1 MKIKK
6 PILFHHYAHMFVLCL
21 FVVGIVCSKFLMS
34 MSILL
39 GLLNLIVEGDFK
51 QYFQNLKENK
61 FFQLVLLF
69 FLFHVIAMAW
79 SDNWDYGLND
89 LRRKLSLLAVPI
101 IIISKPIQIRT
112 NYKIILFCFVTAIVI
127 TSLINA
133 FAYFHFQDYFE
144 FKDVRDMSLFNSHI
158 RYAIMISF
166 GIPILLEINDSRKGL
181 YLIIPV
187 IGWLLFYT
195 YLSQVLTGLISL
207 FTILIA
213 YILYKLIVDRK
224 IKSLFF
230 LILTFCIGIGF
241 AFSLLFSEPER
252 NDNSRAN
259 FISMKTEWE
268 KKSNFS
274 FEGQD
279 KRDQEL
285 KYTLSRFLESKDLTK
300 DAKGVQSLTD
310 EEIKAVENGMAD
322 VSEMKIGFWGRLEGL
337 RYQINHSTDPNGHSL
352 LQRLEAWKTGIAI
365 YKDHPFLGVGTGDLD
380 DAYKRKYKENHSQ
393 LAPTNQIRA
402 HNTYLTSLITF
413 GFLGLLLFI
422 YIVCYHLK
430 LQIQNKDVLGFIF
443 ILLMLVTFFFE
454 DTLETQTGITLFSF
468 FAALYSIQVPTK
480 RND

>member
-1 MKIKK
+1 
-6 PILFHHYAHMFVLCL
+6 
-21 FVVGIVCSKFLMS
+21 MS

-213 YILYKLIVDRK
+213 YMLYKLIVDRK

>member
-1 MKIKK
+1 
-6 PILFHHYAHMFVLCL
+6 
-21 FVVGIVCSKFLMS
+21 
-34 MSILL
+34 
-39 GLLNLIVEGDFK
+39 
-51 QYFQNLKENK
+51 
-61 FFQLVLLF
+61 
-69 FLFHVIAMAW
+69 MAW

-112 NYKIILFCFVTAIVI
+112 NYKIILFCFVAALII

-133 FAYFHFQDYFE
+133 FAYFYFQDSFVY
-144 FKDVRDMSLFNSHI
+144 KDIRDMSLFNSHI

-166 GIPILLEINDSRKGL
+166 GIPILLEINDSRKEL
-181 YLIIPV
+181 YLIIPA

-224 IKSLFF
+224 IKSLIF

-241 AFSLLFSEPER
+241 SFSLLLSEPER
-252 NDNSRAN
+252 NDNSKTN
-259 FISMKTEWE
+259 LISMKTEWE

-274 FEGQD
+274 FEGKD

-285 KYTLSRFLESKDLTK
+285 KYTLARFLESKDLTK
-300 DAKGVQSLTD
+300 DAKGVQSLTG

-337 RYQINHSTDPNGHSL
+337 RYQINHSTNPNGHSL
-352 LQRLEAWKTGIAI
+352 LQRLEAWKTGIEI
-365 YKDHPFLGVGTGDLD
+365 YKDYPFLGVGTGDID
-380 DAYKRKYKENHSQ
+380 DAYKRKYRENNSQ
-393 LAPTNQIRA
+393 LIPKNQIRA

-413 GFLGLLLFI
+413 GVIGLLLFVF
-422 YIVCYHLK
+422 IVLYHLK
-430 LQIQNKDVLGFIF
+430 LQIQHKQLLGFIF
-443 ILLMLVTFFFE
+443 MILMLVTFFFE

-468 FAALYSIQVPTK
+468 FTTLYSIQLPSK
-480 RND
+480 KND

>member
-1 MKIKK
+1 
-6 PILFHHYAHMFVLCL
+6 MFVLCL
-21 FVVGIVCSKFLMS
+21 FAVGIVCSKFLMS

-51 QYFQNLKENK
+51 QYFQNLKQNK
-61 FFQLVLLF
+61 FFLLVLLF
-69 FLFHVIAMAW
+69 FLIHVLAMAW

-112 NYKIILFCFVTAIVI
+112 NYKIILSCFVAALII
-127 TSLINA
+127 TSSINA
-133 FAYFHFQDYFE
+133 FAYFYFQDSFVY
-144 FKDVRDMSLFNSHI
+144 KDIRDMSLFNSHI

-166 GIPILLEINDSRKGL
+166 GIPILLEINDSRKEL
-181 YLIIPV
+181 YLIIPA
-187 IGWLLFYT
+187 IGWLLLYT

-241 AFSLLFSEPER
+241 SFSLLLSEPER
-252 NDNSRAN
+252 NDNSKAN
-259 FISMKTEWE
+259 LISMKTEWE

-274 FEGQD
+274 FEGKD

-285 KYTLSRFLESKDLTK
+285 KYTLARFLESKDLTK
-300 DAKGVQSLTD
+300 DAKGVQSLTG

-337 RYQINHSTDPNGHSL
+337 RYQINHSTNPNGHSL
-352 LQRLEAWKTGIAI
+352 LQRLEAWKTGIEI
-365 YKDHPFLGVGTGDLD
+365 YKDYPFLGVGTGDVD
-380 DAYKRKYKENHSQ
+380 DAYKRKYRENNSQ
-393 LAPTNQIRA
+393 LIPKNQIRA

-413 GFLGLLLFI
+413 GVIGLLLFVF
-422 YIVCYHLK
+422 IVLYHLK
-430 LQIQNKDVLGFIF
+430 LQIQHKQLLGFIF
-443 ILLMLVTFFFE
+443 MILMLVTFFFE

-468 FAALYSIQVPTK
+468 FTALYSIQLPSK
-480 RND
+480 KND

>member
-1 MKIKK
+1 M
-6 PILFHHYAHMFVLCL
+6 
-21 FVVGIVCSKFLMS
+21 
-34 MSILL
+34 
-39 GLLNLIVEGDFK
+39 
-51 QYFQNLKENK
+51 
-61 FFQLVLLF
+61 
-69 FLFHVIAMAW
+69 
-79 SDNWDYGLND
+79 
-89 LRRKLSLLAVPI
+89 
-101 IIISKPIQIRT
+101 
-112 NYKIILFCFVTAIVI
+112 
-127 TSLINA
+127 
-133 FAYFHFQDYFE
+133 
-144 FKDVRDMSLFNSHI
+144 
-158 RYAIMISF
+158 
-166 GIPILLEINDSRKGL
+166 
-181 YLIIPV
+181 
-187 IGWLLFYT
+187 
-195 YLSQVLTGLISL
+195 
-207 FTILIA
+207 
-213 YILYKLIVDRK
+213 
-224 IKSLFF
+224 
-230 LILTFCIGIGF
+230 ILTFCIGIGF
-241 AFSLLFSEPER
+241 AFSLLFSESER

-393 LAPTNQIRA
+393 LTPTNQIRA

-413 GFLGLLLFI
+413 GVLGLLLFI
-422 YIVCYHLK
+422 YIVFYHLK

-443 ILLMLVTFFFE
+443 ILIMLVTFFFE

-468 FAALYSIQVPTK
+468 FAALYSIQVPSK